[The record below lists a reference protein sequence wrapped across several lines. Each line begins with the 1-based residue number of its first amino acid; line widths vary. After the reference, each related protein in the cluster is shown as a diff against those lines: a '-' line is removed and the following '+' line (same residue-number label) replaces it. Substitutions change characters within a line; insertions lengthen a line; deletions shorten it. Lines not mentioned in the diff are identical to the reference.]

1 MLETARPPSDSAF
14 DAVAPVSGT
23 SEIQQRC

>member
-23 SEIQQRC
+23 SEIHE